1 MNALTALLTTLTE
14 AAKRASEHAH
24 LFNEKTIE
32 CFRSLHEWWN
42 TGTNTR
48 TLTLAIVFIPVGLY
62 AYILIF
68 VPPPFTGAR
77 YVTIPKGATL
87 DQTINILS
95 DAHVIEHPRTL
106 QTLIRVTGADGTIFA
121 GDYYFAHP
129 TTIYNVYRRITTGA
143 FGITA
148 ISFIVKEGETISVIA
163 ARCEKLLFRCTKGSF
178 MQKAASKEGYLFPD
192 TYFIR
197 PNTTEEELIQLLEQ
211 TLYDKLAA
219 YSVAIKTSDLSLH
232 ELLTLASII
241 EKEEFEDADRKM
253 ISGVLRNRLTIHMP
267 LQVDATFL
275 YIMGK
280 GSFDLSRKDLAHD
293 SPYNTYVYQGLPPG
307 PIGSPSLSSILA
319 ALFPSKTEA
328 LFYLADSHG
337 TTYYSKTYDEHLAK
351 KRKYIDSVR

>member
-1 MNALTALLTTLTE
+1 MYTLLFTA
-14 AAKRASEHAH
+14 
-24 LFNEKTIE
+24 
-32 CFRSLHEWWN
+32 
-42 TGTNTR
+42 
-48 TLTLAIVFIPVGLY
+48 
-62 AYILIF
+62 
-68 VPPPFTGAR
+68 PPFTGAR

-87 DQTINILS
+87 AQTVDILA
-95 DAHVIEHPRTL
+95 DAGIIAHPKAL
-106 QTLIRVTGADGTIFA
+106 QTLIRITGTGGTIFA
-121 GDYYFAHP
+121 GDYYFAKP
-129 TTIYNVYRRITTGA
+129 TTVYTVYKRITTGA

-148 ISFIVKEGETISVIA
+148 ISFIVKEGETVATIA
-163 ARCEKLLFRCTKGSF
+163 ARCEKLLFRCKKNSF
-178 MQKAASKEGYLFPD
+178 IEKASSKEGYLFPD
-192 TYFIR
+192 TYHLR
-197 PNTTEEELIQLLEQ
+197 PNTTEAELIQVLEQ
-211 TLYDKLAA
+211 TLYDKLTPYSAA
-219 YSVAIKTSDLSLH
+219 IQTSDLSLH

-241 EKEEFEDADRKM
+241 EKEEYEDADRKM
-253 ISGVLRNRLTIHMP
+253 ISGVLRNRLAINMP

-337 TTYYSKTYDEHLAK
+337 TTYYSKTYEEHLTK